1 MRDIS
6 YKEVWLT
13 LPNSTFTALGHYVMA
28 KKTVRALQAR
38 NGEQTFGNLP
48 KKKLEFFN

>member
-1 MRDIS
+1 MSAIL

-48 KKKLEFFN
+48 KKKVGIF